1 MTQNLSAH
9 LIAVPACV
17 LHLIS
22 QATFSDLCLL
32 LGMSCL
38 AWSRYRK
45 GWTRQGSPYWD
56 GALEFRRWVLPRT

>member
-1 MTQNLSAH
+1 MPQNLSAP

-22 QATFSDLCLL
+22 QAMFSDLCLL

-45 GWTRQGSPYWD
+45 GWTTSWD
-56 GALEFRRWVLPRT
+56 EALQFRRWVLPRT